1 MKYLTRLALIIILA
15 YGVLYLYFFW
25 QTPLG
30 QTPVLDG
37 SENILLAQK
46 ISSGSLPKE
55 PFFRSML
62 YPAFL
67 SIPCFYGID
76 GTDELFTLASLFG
89 MIFHFI
95 SSILVYLSITHLWNN
110 TKAGIIGALI
120 YGLYPP
126 AVFFAGEPL
135 DITPSI
141 CFMLGALYTFLLATE
156 KNKSTLFALSG
167 VLLGIGCLLR
177 SNLLPFGIIYLV
189 YPFSFK
195 TNFTNQ
201 PPKDKPP
208 SIKLN
213 CFISIIS
220 LSLMMLSGGI
230 ACYLHS
236 GEFRLLPWQGASN
249 FYSANS
255 QRANGKFYRHTI
267 YIPNR
272 QMGDNPARLES
283 EYIYSIETGKKPPF
297 NLDDF
302 NKFWLKKS
310 FNEIASNP
318 LKWIKLTL
326 KKIYYLYNNYEQYNN
341 KTFGFHKELTPIL
354 KYNPLC
360 FGFLIILLFLFLLK
374 MPQIPSLDYDKIVSI
389 ATSIDAL
396 CIGIVAFYVSS
407 RFRLP
412 IVPLIIIV
420 SSGLF
425 TFKINEILNIKNV
438 LPTLFAS
445 FVTFSTFFNVAD
457 TSTWNEDRLLN
468 AFACSRLGLDE
479 EQVLWTERVLE
490 TEPNNLQAIRLKLVG
505 FTNLVLSGKITNSKD
520 WILVRKELKYLND
533 KNIFFE
539 DTALLLGCYVLK
551 FENDKEKAY
560 QILVNGGAES
570 LQPDFYQAILIYS
583 KLLEPTKTD
592 KEIARLTPLLA
603 ASIINKGEDIKN
615 YFYSDKELDIAK
627 NALKF
632 LLD

>member
-67 SIPCFYGID
+67 SIPCFYGIND
-76 GTDELFTLASLFG
+76 TDELFTLASLFG

-95 SSILVYLSITHLWNN
+95 SSVFVYLSITHLWNN

-570 LQPDFYQAILIYS
+570 LQPDFYQAIMIYT
-583 KLLEPTKTD
+583 KLVEPNEADQK
-592 KEIARLTPLLA
+592 IAKITPLLA
-603 ASIINKGEDIKN
+603 AAIINRGKEIDN
-615 YFYSDKELDIAK
+615 YYFSENELNIAK

>member
-1 MKYLTRLALIIILA
+1 M
-15 YGVLYLYFFW
+15 
-25 QTPLG
+25 
-30 QTPVLDG
+30 
-37 SENILLAQK
+37 
-46 ISSGSLPKE
+46 
-55 PFFRSML
+55 M
-62 YPAFL
+62 
-67 SIPCFYGID
+67 C
-76 GTDELFTLASLFG
+76 
-89 MIFHFI
+89 
-95 SSILVYLSITHLWNN
+95 
-110 TKAGIIGALI
+110 
-120 YGLYPP
+120 
-126 AVFFAGEPL
+126 
-135 DITPSI
+135 
-141 CFMLGALYTFLLATE
+141 ALYTFLTALD
-156 KNKSTLFALSG
+156 KNKTSLFALSG
-167 VLLGIGCLLR
+167 VFLGIACLLR
-177 SNLLPFGIIYLV
+177 SNILPFGIIYLV
-189 YPFSFK
+189 YPFCK
-195 TNFTNQ
+195 TTNNFVFLKNKLPHQPLDDSSPINEGESAVGNTQKTSSSNQ
-201 PPKDKPP
+201 ANNDI
-208 SIKLN
+208 SSSLKLN
-213 CFISIIS
+213 CFIGIIS
-220 LSLMMLSGGI
+220 LSLMMLIGGI
-230 ACYLHS
+230 VGYLHS

-255 QRANGKFYRHTI
+255 QRANGKFYRHSV

-272 QMGDNPARLES
+272 QAGMNPARLEA

-326 KKIYYLYNNYEQYNN
+326 KKVYYLYNNYEQYNN

-570 LQPDFYQAILIYS
+570 LQPDFYQAIMIYT
-583 KLLEPTKTD
+583 KLVEPNEADQK
-592 KEIARLTPLLA
+592 IAKITPLLA
-603 ASIINKGEDIKN
+603 AAIINRGKEIDN
-615 YFYSDKELDIAK
+615 YYFSENELNIAK